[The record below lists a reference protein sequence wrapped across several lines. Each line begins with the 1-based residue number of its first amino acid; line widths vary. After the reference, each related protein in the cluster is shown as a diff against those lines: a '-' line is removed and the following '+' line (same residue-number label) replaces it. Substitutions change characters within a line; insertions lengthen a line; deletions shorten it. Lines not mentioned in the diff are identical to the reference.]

1 MRLSQIPLVLM
12 SCGLLLLAACA
23 NSPKQIALDYG
34 PVQIGCSWRLEESA
48 ESLESVSQRTWSP
61 NLRLGIPFWVQAQ
74 YDENADRSLGV
85 EDAGSRVNGLSL
97 ALLAD
102 FSTQVDGI
110 VVAPV
115 AMIDGPGAPRHR
127 GIAIAPIA
135 YLSSRLDGLSLAL
148 LNVVDDGRSVQFGLI
163 NGHGVFS
170 SRPDSHGVAQIGI
183 SNNSWCTETNVQIGA
198 LNYCEGSPY
207 LQVGLV
213 NRAMCD
219 SDHVE
224 ERHFALQV
232 GLWNS
237 NGRWSLPLVNVSW

>member
-1 MRLSQIPLVLM
+1 M
-12 SCGLLLLAACA
+12 SCGVLVLAACA
-23 NSPKQIALDYG
+23 NAPKQIALDYG

-61 NLRLGIPFWVQAQ
+61 NLRLGIPFWAQAQ
-74 YDENADRSLGV
+74 YEENADRSLGV

-97 ALLAD
+97 AILAD
-102 FSTQVDGI
+102 FSEETNGLEIAPLTFANVNGLSLALLAEANTQVKGI
-110 VVAPV
+110 VVAP
-115 AMIDGPGAPRHR
+115 
-127 GIAIAPIA
+127 IAF
-135 YLSSRLDGLSLAL
+135 LSSRLDGLSLAL

-237 NGRWSLPLVNVSW
+237 NGRWSFPLVNVSW

>member
-1 MRLSQIPLVLM
+1 M
-12 SCGLLLLAACA
+12 SWGQLLLAACA

-61 NLRLGIPFWVQAQ
+61 NLRLGIPFWAQAQ
-74 YDENADRSLGV
+74 YEVNADRPLGV

-102 FSTQVDGI
+102 FSEETNGLEIAPLTFANVNGLSLALLAEVSTQVKGI

-148 LNVVDDGRSVQFGLI
+148 LNVVDDGRSIQFGLI
-163 NGHGVFS
+163 N
-170 SRPDSHGVAQIGI
+170 
-183 SNNSWCTETNVQIGA
+183 
-198 LNYCEGSPY
+198 
-207 LQVGLV
+207 
-213 NRAMCD
+213 
-219 SDHVE
+219 
-224 ERHFALQV
+224 
-232 GLWNS
+232 
-237 NGRWSLPLVNVSW
+237 